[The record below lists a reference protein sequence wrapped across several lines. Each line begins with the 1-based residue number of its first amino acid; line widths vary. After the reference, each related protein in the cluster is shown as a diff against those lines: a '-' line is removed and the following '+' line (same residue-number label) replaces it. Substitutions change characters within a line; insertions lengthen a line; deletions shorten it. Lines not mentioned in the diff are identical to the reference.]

1 VWWSQALDV
10 EEWNW
15 MKKKARFSA
24 MLTRYSINC
33 VSHGTLA
40 DFVVLAIIEPD
51 SIIVNY
57 FAIPV
62 I

>member
-1 VWWSQALDV
+1 
-10 EEWNW
+10 